1 MPHTL
6 DKTLYLSA
14 LSRFLMLSQNICTN
28 SYRNMVS
35 LTQQEEK
42 PKMLEELTLK
52 SRWFTVR
59 LQGCNWKGGQ
69 RMCPKFNKNSLLLIF
84 YLLHKLITFLN
95 LQETSSYKA
104 YWRAVGLSQD
114 FDKKS
119 GKRGRNLRGEG
130 SKKRARNKTK
140 TYNAGKNQSSKVNPG
155 ETWSEYHTA
164 DLGGTEPSFTLR
176 PVSEN
181 VSWQTRGNPSLCLAP
196 PRLSAVSCT
205 RSPALGAR
213 HKPGC
218 WATRAKRSRAQ
229 SLGHLCGEGYNCSV
243 YRHL

>member
-6 DKTLYLSA
+6 DKTSYLSA

-35 LTQQEEK
+35 LTQEEK
-42 PKMLEELTLK
+42 PKMLEEQLQVVHCQTTRMQLK
-52 SRWFTVR
+52 RWAEDV
-59 LQGCNWKGGQ
+59 
-69 RMCPKFNKNSLLLIF
+69 PKIQQNSLLLIF

-130 SKKRARNKTK
+130 SKKRAQNKTK
-140 TYNAGKNQSSKVNPG
+140 TYNAGNNQSSKVNPG

-181 VSWQTRGNPSLCLAP
+181 VSWQPRGNPSLCLAQTH
-196 PRLSAVSCT
+196 LSAVSCT
-205 RSPALGAR
+205 RSPASGVR
-213 HKPGC
+213 HKPRC

-229 SLGHLCGEGYNCSV
+229 SLGHVCGEGCNRSV
-243 YRHL
+243 YWHL